1 MSKWTSK
8 HDMGIKESLIQLSA
22 ECLQQVKIEED
33 LAFREDEFRE
43 EDHWRNI
50 GHVNFG
56 PDLDEE
62 IDANTL

>member
-8 HDMGIKESLIQLSA
+8 HDMGIKESLIKLSA
-22 ECLQQVKIEED
+22 ECLQQVRIEED
-33 LAFREDEFRE
+33 LAFREEEFRE
-43 EDHWRNI
+43 EDQWRNI
-50 GHVNFG
+50 GHINFG